1 MKTAWISSRAS
12 VVGRVDHLEYRRALE
27 VARSEVS
34 VDRKDRSSDQC
45 KRVCHQARADESR
58 GAFRDRVR
66 LRQARGQAQQLPRKR
81 PRMRQVVFAPDSAY
95 DPFGEAGSIL
105 FVQPDRP
112 QHPDMQSLQLREAYR
127 SDARRNIGFDDT

>member
-12 VVGRVDHLEYRRALE
+12 VVGRVDHLEQRRALE

-34 VDRKDRSSDQC
+34 VDRKDRSSDQR

-58 GAFRDRVR
+58 GAFRQRGPR
-66 LRQARGQAQQLPRKR
+66 RQTRGQAQQLPRKR
-81 PRMRQVVFAPDSAY
+81 PRMLKVVFAPDSAD
-95 DPFGEAGSIL
+95 DPFGEAGAIL
-105 FVQPDRP
+105 FVEPGRP

-127 SDARRNIGFDDT
+127 SD